1 MLLMD
6 GFRSVGAIAEHAS
19 AKYFSAAGAAH
30 VAWRSTISKSYAPF
44 TSIHWMAD

>member
-1 MLLMD
+1 MD

-19 AKYFSAAGAAH
+19 AKYFSAAGAAMSPGAS
-30 VAWRSTISKSYAPF
+30 VISKSYASF